1 MNASRDE
8 RRRSFDAAA
17 ETYATARPAYPEAV
31 FDEIAARV
39 PPPAS
44 VLEVGPGPGLATV
57 NLAERGYQVV
67 AVELGENLARVARR
81 RLADYPSVQ
90 VVHADFHDW
99 EPEPGSFDM
108 FFSASAFHWI
118 EPEVGYP
125 KAHRALRPGGLL
137 ALVWN
142 HATPGRRGGP
152 RRFWEETDALYRRYA
167 PSIASAEPQPRRRG
181 PYPRREIAA
190 SGLFGTVER
199 LTWRPTRQPVVLDLW
214 DPVAGGGRAYTT
226 IATWR
231 NHNDVVYEGETYGW
245 SKDRE
250 FAKVLDLPRR
260 RPGPFELAT
269 SVDAATAASLSTHGW
284 GLADALAVS
293 RDAERYRAYIQRS
306 RAEFTVAKDQNVRLR
321 SGWFSDRSACYLAAG
336 RPVITQDTGF
346 GHVLP
351 TGKGLFAF
359 RDLDDILVAVDT
371 IETDYE
377 GNRRAAREI
386 AAEYFDA
393 ERVIGSLL
401 ERAGLS

>member
-1 MNASRDE
+1 VNASRDE

-199 LTWRPTRQPVVLDLW
+199 LTWRR
-214 DPVAGGGRAYTT
+214 
-226 IATWR
+226 
-231 NHNDVVYEGETYGW
+231 
-245 SKDRE
+245 
-250 FAKVLDLPRR
+250 
-260 RPGPFELAT
+260 
-269 SVDAATAASLSTHGW
+269 SLSYDADGY
-284 GLADALAVS
+284 LALLGTYSDHLTLPA
-293 RDAERYRAYIQRS
+293 DQRS
-306 RAEFTVAKDQNVRLR
+306 ELFAALRRLIDERFEGRVRREHETVL
-321 SGWFSDRSACYLAAG
+321 YLA
-336 RPVITQDTGF
+336 
-346 GHVLP
+346 
-351 TGKGLFAF
+351 
-359 RDLDDILVAVDT
+359 
-371 IETDYE
+371 
-377 GNRRAAREI
+377 RRAT
-386 AAEYFDA
+386 D
-393 ERVIGSLL
+393 
-401 ERAGLS
+401 